1 MFRRECYLKLG
12 KNTLESEVIN
22 LMRFSYDKLWKL
34 LIDKKMVKK
43 DLMEVT
49 GVTSSTIA
57 KMGKEQPV
65 SLEVL
70 GRICKALK
78 CDIGDVV
85 DVVFDE

>member
-1 MFRRECYLKLG
+1 MK
-12 KNTLESEVIN
+12 
-22 LMRFSYDKLWKL
+22 FSYDKLWKL

-57 KMGKEQPV
+57 KMGKEQAV

-70 GRICKALK
+70 GRICKALN

-85 DVVFDE
+85 DVVFEE